1 IGMYDDLANDD
12 KTFGEALSHNGMTL
26 AAGSAGTA
34 VGAGLATFV
43 LGSNPVGWV
52 ILAGLAMSTVFAL
65 GTDLIYQN
73 NIFGLKDKVDW
84 VGHKIDN
91 SIDVVKKTTEKS

>member
-1 IGMYDDLANDD
+1 
-12 KTFGEALSHNGMTL
+12 MTL

-91 SIDVVKKTTEKS
+91 SIDVVKKNYRKIHGYVWQMLLVKLKILLAII

>member
-1 IGMYDDLANDD
+1 
-12 KTFGEALSHNGMTL
+12 
-26 AAGSAGTA
+26 
-34 VGAGLATFV
+34 
-43 LGSNPVGWV
+43 
-52 ILAGLAMSTVFAL
+52 MSTVFAL

-91 SIDVVKKTTEKS
+91 SIDVVKKNYRKIHG